1 MKKIEINGYKL
12 AIFKIEGN
20 AIHITVSNESGVIS
34 IKEFNINVQN
44 LVAVINEFSSQMNKL
59 PEEWRE
65 RIIKNN
71 QDTSKHQIIIILK

>member
-1 MKKIEINGYKL
+1 MKKIEINGFTL
-12 AIFKIEGN
+12 AIFKVEEN
-20 AIHITVSNESGVIS
+20 AIHITVSNESGIIS
-34 IKEFNINVQN
+34 IKEFNLNVQN
-44 LVAVINEFSSQMNKL
+44 LLAVINEFSSQMNKL